1 MAPETFTRVLDEAGA
16 AYEVLP
22 HAHTETAAAEAEA
35 LGLPAHEVAKTIVVQ
50 TPEGNLR
57 AVLPASERIDLRKL
71 GELHGDRR
79 KEVHLLTEEQ
89 LGRDYPDFELGAV
102 PPLGGSNADRVV
114 VDRRIAG
121 RESVVL
127 EAGSHDDSVRLRTA
141 DLIRIANAEVAD
153 ICTD

>member
-1 MAPETFTRVLDEAGA
+1 MAPETFTRVLDDAGA

-50 TPEGNLR
+50 TPDGNLR

-102 PPLGGSNADRVV
+102 PPLGGPQTDRVI

-127 EAGSHDDSVRLRTA
+127 EAGSHDDSVRLRPA